1 MAQAPHECHDLDVEA
16 ELHDVAVGHDVV
28 LALDPDPARRLG
40 RVHRPRGDQVVVR
53 DHLGGS
59 VDFSL
64 LDAIHTNESITA
76 DFAAI
81 RSVATDQAFYLFHD
95 VINWNMIGGFNNIL
109 AKHSL
114 KGKVFTRTASGMAL
128 AYASVAPEFDHYL
141 NCFTEPAGLFQAL
154 SLHYLAA
161 FADPISAFRGVAQH
175 KK

>member
-1 MAQAPHECHDLDVEA
+1 VGRSPE
-16 ELHDVAVGHDVV
+16 DVA
-28 LALDPDPARRLG
+28 
-40 RVHRPRGDQVVVR
+40 VVVR

-64 LDAIHTNESITA
+64 LDAIHTNEAITA

-114 KGKVFTRTASGMAL
+114 KGKSVSRETASGMA
-128 AYASVAPEFDHYL
+128 F
-141 NCFTEPAGLFQAL
+141 GLC
-154 SLHYLAA
+154 
-161 FADPISAFRGVAQH
+161 
-175 KK
+175 